1 MQSNFIEGI
10 GKKFKEFK
18 PTSWSV
24 DNRTAI
30 YIVTILVTLYG
41 LYKFNTMPKEQ
52 FPDIVVPTISVATV
66 YVGNSPADIEN
77 LVTRPIEKQVKSISG
92 ARVVKVQSTS
102 QQDFSLII
110 VEFDT
115 DVKTDL
121 AKQKVKDAVDK
132 AKTDLPQN
140 LTVQPD
146 VQEFAFSEMPIMYVN
161 ISGDYDGVKLKQYAD
176 KLQDHFEDLREITRA
191 DIVGAPEREIQINVD
206 PYRMAGARV
215 SFNDIEAAVQRENND
230 ISAGLIESGDMKRTV
245 RIRGQFKTAFD
256 LENIVVK
263 NINGAPVYLKDI
275 ASLKDTVKTLES
287 FARLDGK
294 NVITLNIVKRSG
306 ENLINAADKI
316 KATVKEMQDNDEIPK
331 DLKVTITGDQSK
343 QTKTSF
349 NELVNTIIIGFI
361 LVLLILMFFMGVT
374 NAFFVALS
382 VPLSVFV
389 AFLFLPVA
397 DGIIG
402 TTVTLNFIV
411 LFALLFGLGI
421 IVDDAI
427 VVIENTHRIYH
438 NGKVPIVRS
447 AKEAAGEVFIPVLAG
462 TATTLAPFFPLLF
475 WKGIIGKFMIYLPTM
490 LILTLAASL
499 IVAFIINPV
508 FAVSFMKPEGR
519 AYDESKKAIFR
530 KPYWWAFW
538 GIGILMHVMG
548 NHGTGN
554 LLFFMALAGVLNR
567 YVLRDSIYFF
577 QERALPYLM
586 RSYEKLL
593 SWILKGTRPVW
604 AFVSLFVLF
613 LISAVLLFMSV
624 SSGRTK
630 STFFPSGDPNFIYVY
645 LKMPVGTDVR
655 TTDSVTRSLE
665 KKVYEILKDEK
676 PGAEGSIVE
685 SVIANVAVSANNPMD
700 NNRSTQSNLGRIQI
714 SFVEFEKRHGKSSA
728 PYLTQIRNSIKNIPG
743 ASISVEQENG
753 GPPTEPPVN
762 IEVVGE
768 DFDQIAKV
776 ATNLFN
782 YLDTNRVQGI
792 ENLQLD
798 VDLNNPEITVTID
811 RERALIEGVSTGQ
824 IGMEIR
830 TALFGSEVSKL
841 KQGDDEYKIQL
852 RYSDLQR
859 NNINDLMNMK
869 ITFRDFTTGQIKQV
883 PVGAVAKFDY
893 TSTSGGVKRKN
904 FKRTIQLQS
913 NVADPTQAAPINA
926 ALKEKIDAFKAATRL
941 PEGVTI
947 RQSGQSEQEAE
958 TSRFLGMALAIAIG
972 LIFLIL
978 VLQFNSLSKP
988 FIVTT
993 EIFFSVIGV
1002 LIGYVITGQT
1012 IATIMF
1018 LVGIVGLAGIVI
1030 KNGILLIEFTDELRG
1045 RGYKIREATIQAGK
1059 IRIIP
1064 VLLTALATMLGLLP
1078 LAVGFNIDF
1087 VSLFQHLD
1095 PKIFFGGD
1103 SVVFWGPLS
1112 WTIIYGLIFAFFL
1125 TLMMVPSMYIIAER
1139 LKRPME
1145 KFYGTKYV
1153 ALFGFLGPFFFI
1165 FVGIMYLVRAIQ
1177 GKKVWLGQQRKVP
1190 AKA

>member
-1 MQSNFIEGI
+1 MQSSFIEGI
-10 GKKFKEFK
+10 SKKFKEFK
-18 PTSWSV
+18 LTSWSV

-30 YIVTILVTLYG
+30 YIVTIIVTLYG

-132 AKTDLPQN
+132 AKTELPQN

-146 VQEFAFSEMPIMYVN
+146 VQEFAFSEMPIMFVN
-161 ISGDYDGVKLKQYAD
+161 ISGNYDGVKLKQYAD
-176 KLQDHFEDLREITRA
+176 KLQDKFEDLREITRA
-191 DIVGAPEREIQINVD
+191 DIVGAPEREIQINAD
-206 PYRMAGARV
+206 PVRMTGAGV
-215 SFNDIEAAVQRENND
+215 SFGDIQNAVQRENSD
-230 ISAGLIESGDMKRTV
+230 ISAGLIESGNMKRTV
-245 RIRGQFKTAFD
+245 RVRGQFKTVYD

-316 KATVKEMQDNDEIPK
+316 KAAVDEMKENDELPK
-331 DLKVTITGDQSK
+331 DLIVTITGDQSK

-519 AYDESKKAIFR
+519 QYDEPKKAIFR

-548 NHGTGN
+548 NHGSGN
-554 LLFFMALAGVLNR
+554 FLFFMALMGILNR

-577 QERALPYLM
+577 QERVLPFLM
-586 RSYEKLL
+586 NSYEKLL

-613 LISAVLLFMSV
+613 AISGILLGVSV
-624 SSGRTK
+624 MSGRTK
-630 STFFPSGDPNFIYVY
+630 TTFFPSGDPNFIYVY

-665 KKVYEILKDEK
+665 MKVYEILKNDK
-676 PGAEGSIVE
+676 PGAPGSIVE

-700 NNRSTQSNLGRIQI
+700 NNRSTQSNLGRIQV

-728 PYLTQIRNSIKNIPG
+728 PYLTQIRNNIKNIPG

-762 IEVVGE
+762 IEVIGE

-776 ATNLFN
+776 ATNLYN
-782 YLDTNRVQGI
+782 YLDTNRVEGI
-792 ENLQLD
+792 ENLQMD
-798 VDLNNPEITVTID
+798 VDLNNPEITVTVD

-830 TALFGSEVSKL
+830 TALFGNEVSKL
-841 KQGDDEYKIQL
+841 KQGDDEFKIQL

-859 NNINDLMNMK
+859 NNITELMNMK

-926 ALKEKIDAFKAATRL
+926 ALKEKIDAFKSSTRL
-941 PEGVTI
+941 PENVTI

-958 TSRFLGMALAIAIG
+958 TSQFLGLALAIAVG

-993 EIFFSVIGV
+993 EIFFSIIGV
-1002 LIGYVITGQT
+1002 LIGYVLTGQT

-1045 RGYKIREATIQAGK
+1045 RGYKIREAVIQAGK

-1087 VSLFQHLD
+1087 VSLFQHLN

-1125 TLMMVPSMYIIAER
+1125 TLMMVPSMYLIAER
-1139 LKRPME
+1139 LRRPME
-1145 KFYGTKYV
+1145 RFYGTKYV

-1165 FVGIMYLVRAIQ
+1165 FVLIMYIGRAIQ
-1177 GKKVWLGQQRKVP
+1177 GKRVWMGQQRKTV
-1190 AKA
+1190 KQ